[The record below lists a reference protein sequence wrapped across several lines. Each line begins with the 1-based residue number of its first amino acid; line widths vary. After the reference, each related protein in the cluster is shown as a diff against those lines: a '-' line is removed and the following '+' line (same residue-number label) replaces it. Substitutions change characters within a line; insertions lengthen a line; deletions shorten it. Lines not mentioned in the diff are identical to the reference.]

1 MCVRVRVCVCVSA
14 HACVSLCDVEI
25 SCGCSSFVV
34 RYNWF
39 HHCLYAQHS
48 TYLGNNALQELSS
61 YVYVCVAG
69 SSACLCVCL
78 FS

>member
-1 MCVRVRVCVCVSA
+1 MCVCVCVCA
-14 HACVSLCDVEI
+14 CACACTRACVSMCDVVI

-48 TYLGNNALQELSS
+48 TYLGNNALYMSVWLAPLPTCVLS
-61 YVYVCVAG
+61 VF
-69 SSACLCVCL
+69 LR
-78 FS
+78 